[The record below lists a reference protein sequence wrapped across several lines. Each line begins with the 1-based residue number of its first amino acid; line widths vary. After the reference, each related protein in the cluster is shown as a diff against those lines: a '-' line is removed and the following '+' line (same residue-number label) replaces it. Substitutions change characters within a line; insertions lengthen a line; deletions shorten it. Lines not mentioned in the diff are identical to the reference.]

1 MFFLT
6 NTVRLSTL
14 YLSATEAQNFTPNIQ
29 IYAYDLIFIV
39 RKKRNLRFLRNN
51 YESNAVEIHS
61 VYGCGGDFA

>member
-39 RKKRNLRFLRNN
+39 RKKT
-51 YESNAVEIHS
+51 
-61 VYGCGGDFA
+61 